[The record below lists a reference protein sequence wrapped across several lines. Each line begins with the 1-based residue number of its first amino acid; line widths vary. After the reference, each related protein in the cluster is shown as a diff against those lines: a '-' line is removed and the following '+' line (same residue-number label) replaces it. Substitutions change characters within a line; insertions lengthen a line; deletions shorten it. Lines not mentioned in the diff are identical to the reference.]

1 MILKRRGNTNYN
13 YLSLNFLSRAA
24 NLTALKFSHSD
35 FSEIILSKQGDK
47 NATLWHVFLE
57 KSSSSSCIFPYFL
70 CSLNSTLEQM
80 VGPNFDIKH
89 PFKALS
95 TPTFILQRQQ
105 LYPLA
110 RSVAWRNLENSSY
123 QKPTRI
129 ISPAGD
135 RLVGTNW
142 NHCSS
147 AILVSFKLF
156 LKCRHF
162 NTQSKPRG
170 TVHSRL
176 I

>member
-1 MILKRRGNTNYN
+1 MCWV
-13 YLSLNFLSRAA
+13 SPDFLS
-24 NLTALKFSHSD
+24 
-35 FSEIILSKQGDK
+35 
-47 NATLWHVFLE
+47 
-57 KSSSSSCIFPYFL
+57 
-70 CSLNSTLEQM
+70 SLNSTLEQM
-80 VGPNFDIKH
+80 VGPNLYIKN

-95 TPTFILQRQQ
+95 TPTSFLQRQQ

-110 RSVAWRNLENSSY
+110 RSLAWRNLENSSY

-129 ISPAGD
+129 IYPAGD

-142 NHCSS
+142 NHCSP

-176 I
+176 IWIIWCVTALSWHELYSMCEAIINPFPTEENSPWEGELIQASHWHASPP